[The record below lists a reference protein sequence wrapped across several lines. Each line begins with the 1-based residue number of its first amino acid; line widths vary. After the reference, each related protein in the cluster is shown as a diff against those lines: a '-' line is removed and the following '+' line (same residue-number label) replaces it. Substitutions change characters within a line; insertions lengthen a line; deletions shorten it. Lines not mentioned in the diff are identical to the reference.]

1 MQPHHWYTAFMLLAL
16 AVFLVA
22 RHYTPKPPELAA
34 LPFSHRLALGLAAFV
49 GGALGAKLPFLFA
62 EPLDWSDAE
71 SWLRAVFR
79 DGKTVVAGLGGAYLA
94 VEAIKKILDIRVK
107 TGDTFA
113 LPLALAM
120 AVGRWGCFFNG
131 CCYGTPTSLPWAV
144 SFRQKNG
151 AWLRCHPTQIYESL
165 FHLAMACVL
174 LEVMHRGA
182 LKRQRLKL
190 YLICYG
196 VFRFLTEFIRPEEP
210 WLLGLTAYQ
219 WGAMC
224 LVIGLSL
231 QWQMDRRGLEEELTT
246 EAQRH
251 REAKLEMAKKT
262 LLLLLSVSLCLC
274 G

>member
-22 RHYTPKPPELAA
+22 RHFTPRPPEWATVPPAHRAA
-34 LPFSHRLALGLAAFV
+34 LALAAFV
-49 GGALGAKLPFLFA
+49 GGALGAKLPFVFSEA
-62 EPLDWSDAE
+62 LDWGDGE

-79 DGKTVVAGLGGAYLA
+79 DGKTVVAGLAAAYLA
-94 VEAIKKILDIRVK
+94 VEVTKKILHIHVK

-113 LPLALAM
+113 VPLALAL
-120 AVGRWGCFFNG
+120 AVGRWGCFLNG
-131 CCYGTPTSLPWAV
+131 CCYGVSTHLPWSV

-165 FHLAMACVL
+165 FHFSMACVL
-174 LEVMHRGA
+174 LEVTRRGA

-196 VFRFLTEFIRPEEP
+196 VYRFLTEFIRPEET

-219 WGAMC
+219 WGALG
-224 LVIGLSL
+224 LVIGLAL
-231 QWQMDRRGLEEELTT
+231 QWQMDRSIVSRESSPRETIDRFDNLSSDSARG
-246 EAQRH
+246 
-251 REAKLEMAKKT
+251 
-262 LLLLLSVSLCLC
+262 
-274 G
+274 